1 MLLKSIIIILV
12 LYFFVCILMY
22 INQRDFIYFPNINNY
37 IKYEKINKNNKV
49 IYLENKNIKL
59 KSWFSNKKID
69 KPIILF
75 FHGNAGDLENRTYK
89 ANAFD
94 NSGYNYLFIS
104 YRGFNGNEGVP
115 TENNIYLDAQFAYTW
130 LLDNGYDENEIIIY
144 GESLGTGVGIE
155 IAKKNN
161 PKGLILESPFTS
173 LIEMGKRKF
182 PFLPVRLIIKDK
194 FDNLEKISLIK
205 CPVLYLHGKSD
216 DLVPKFMS
224 DILINRTQSRIEYYF
239 PENDKHMMNFD
250 QKLINNINKFI
261 KNL

>member
-1 MLLKSIIIILV
+1 MTIDNKFQNDIMDIFELD
-12 LYFFVCILMY
+12 YTY
-22 INQRDFIYFPNINNY
+22 ENEPINRVVAKPQ
-37 IKYEKINKNNKV
+37 V
-49 IYLENKNIKL
+49 ENKNIRL
-59 KSWFSNKKID
+59 KSWFSNKKINR
-69 KPIILF
+69 PIILF

-104 YRGFNGNEGVP
+104 YRGFNGNEGFP
-115 TENNIYLDAQFAYTW
+115 TEKNIYLDAQFTYNW
-130 LLDNGYDENEIIIY
+130 LLKNGYNENEIIIY

-173 LIEMGKRKF
+173 IVEMGKRKF
-182 PFLPVRLIIKDK
+182 PFLPVQLILKDK
-194 FDNLEKISLIK
+194 YDNLEKISLIK

-216 DLVPKFMS
+216 NLVPKFMS
-224 DILINRTQSRIEYYF
+224 DILINRTQSRTEYYF
-239 PENDKHMMNFD
+239 PENDKHMMNFN
-250 QKLINNINKFI
+250 QKLLNNIDEFI